1 MTDKLKNSLPI
12 SLNLKSV
19 NPLPETIQK
28 YFKLC
33 KEKLGLIPNV
43 LKAYSHN
50 TEKLNAFTN
59 MYNEIMLAESG
70 LSKLQ
75 REMIAVV
82 VSSINKCFYCQ
93 VAHGASVRGLSKNP
107 ELSEELIM
115 NYNVANISDKDKEM
129 LRFSDKMTSSSYKIQ
144 EEDRNILRKHGFTDA
159 DIWDIASV
167 VGFFNMSNRIA
178 SATKMM
184 PNNEYHYKGRSL
196 IVFL

>member
-19 NPLPETIQK
+19 NPLPEKIQK

-93 VAHGASVRGLSKNP
+93 VAHGATVRELSKNP

-115 NYNVANISDKDKEM
+115 NYNIAKISDKDKAM
-129 LRFSDKMTSSSYKIQ
+129 LEFSDKMTSLSYKIQ
-144 EEDRNILRKHGFTDA
+144 EEDRNILRELGFTDA

-178 SATKMM
+178 SATKMI
-184 PNNEYHYKGRSL
+184 PNNEYHFKGR
-196 IVFL
+196 

>member
-1 MTDKLKNSLPI
+1 MTEKLKNSLPI

-19 NPLPETIQK
+19 NPLPENIQK
-28 YFKLC
+28 YFQLC
-33 KEKLGLIPNV
+33 KDKLGLIPNV

-70 LSKLQ
+70 LTKLQ

-93 VAHGASVRGLSKNP
+93 VAHGASVRELSKNP
-107 ELSEELIM
+107 ELSEELVM
-115 NYNVANISDKDKEM
+115 NYNIANISNKDKAM
-129 LRFSDKMTSSSYKIQ
+129 LQFSDKMTSSSYKIQ
-144 EEDRNILRKHGFTDA
+144 EEDRNLLRQHGFTDG

-184 PNNEYHYKGRSL
+184 PNNEYHYKGR
-196 IVFL
+196 

>member
-1 MTDKLKNSLPI
+1 MTDKLKDSLPI

-19 NPLPETIQK
+19 NPLPENIQK

-43 LKAYSHN
+43 LKAYSHS

-93 VAHGASVRGLSKNP
+93 VAHGATVRELSRNP

-144 EEDRNILRKHGFTDA
+144 EEDRNILREHGFTDA

-184 PNNEYHYKGRSL
+184 PNNEYHYKGR
-196 IVFL
+196 

>member
-1 MTDKLKNSLPI
+1 MTDKLKDSLPI

-19 NPLPETIQK
+19 NPLPENIQK

-93 VAHGASVRGLSKNP
+93 VAHGATVRELSKNP

-115 NYNVANISDKDKEM
+115 NYNIANISDKDKEM
-129 LRFSDKMTSSSYKIQ
+129 LKFSDKMTSSSYKIQ
-144 EEDRNILRKHGFTDA
+144 EEDRNILREHGFTDA

-184 PNNEYHYKGRSL
+184 PNNEYHYKGR
-196 IVFL
+196 

>member
-19 NPLPETIQK
+19 NPLPENIQK

-93 VAHGASVRGLSKNP
+93 VAHGASVRELSKNP

-115 NYNVANISDKDKEM
+115 NYNIANISEKDKEM
-129 LRFSDKMTSSSYKIQ
+129 LKFSDKMTSSSYKIQ
-144 EEDRNILRKHGFTDA
+144 EEDRNILREHGFTDA

-184 PNNEYHYKGRSL
+184 PNNEYHYKGR
-196 IVFL
+196 

>member
-19 NPLPETIQK
+19 NPLPEKIQK

-93 VAHGASVRGLSKNP
+93 VAHGATVRELSKNP

-129 LRFSDKMTSSSYKIQ
+129 LKFSDKMTSSSYKIQ
-144 EEDRNILRKHGFTDA
+144 KEDRNILREHGFTDA

-178 SATKMM
+178 SATKMI
-184 PNNEYHYKGRSL
+184 PNNEYHFKGR
-196 IVFL
+196 

>member
-19 NPLPETIQK
+19 NPLPENIQK

-93 VAHGASVRGLSKNP
+93 VAHGATVRELSKNP

-115 NYNVANISDKDKEM
+115 NYNIANISDKDKAM
-129 LRFSDKMTSSSYKIQ
+129 LEFSDKMTSSSYKIQ
-144 EEDRNILRKHGFTDA
+144 EKDRNILREHGFTDA

-184 PNNEYHYKGRSL
+184 PNNEYHYKGR
-196 IVFL
+196 

>member
-1 MTDKLKNSLPI
+1 MTDKLKSSLPI

-19 NPLPETIQK
+19 NPLPENIQK

-93 VAHGASVRGLSKNP
+93 VAHGATVRELSRNP

-144 EEDRNILRKHGFTDA
+144 EEDRNILREHGFTDA

-184 PNNEYHYKGRSL
+184 PNNEYHYKGR
-196 IVFL
+196 

>member
-19 NPLPETIQK
+19 NPLPENIQK

-93 VAHGASVRGLSKNP
+93 VAHGATVRELSKNP

-115 NYNVANISDKDKEM
+115 NYNIANISDKDKAM
-129 LRFSDKMTSSSYKIQ
+129 LEFSDKMTSSSYKIQ
-144 EEDRNILRKHGFTDA
+144 EEDRSILREHGFTDA

-184 PNNEYHYKGRSL
+184 PNNEYHYRGR
-196 IVFL
+196 

>member
-19 NPLPETIQK
+19 NPLPENIQK

-93 VAHGASVRGLSKNP
+93 VAHGATVRELSKNP

-144 EEDRNILRKHGFTDA
+144 EEDRNILREHGFTDA

-184 PNNEYHYKGRSL
+184 PNNEYHYKGR
-196 IVFL
+196 